1 MGIIASCG
9 RGVIIDIIGDTAVH
23 VAGIPPHQLLGVI
36 GATHVRAGADTPAAA
51 RARTRT
57 GTTAT
62 ATAAALRLLFRKDS
76 AAWVSLL

>member
-51 RARTRT
+51 RARTA
-57 GTTAT
+57 TTAT
-62 ATAAALRLLFRKDS
+62 ATAAALRLLLREDS